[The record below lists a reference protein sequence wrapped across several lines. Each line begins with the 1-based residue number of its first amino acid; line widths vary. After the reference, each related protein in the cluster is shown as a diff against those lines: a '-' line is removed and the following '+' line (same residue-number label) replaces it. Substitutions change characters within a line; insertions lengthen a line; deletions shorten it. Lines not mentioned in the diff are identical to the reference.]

1 MTTNISINIDV
12 PQNYSV
18 EELRVQLTEYA
29 KHLIS
34 ESQNLNIRKT
44 KTDSGILK
52 EIDALSGVLSENNTT
67 DWRKKKSKYL
77 EEKYK

>member
-34 ESQNLNIRKT
+34 ESQNLKIRKT

-52 EIDALSGVLSENNTT
+52 EIDALVRCTF
-67 DWRKKKSKYL
+67 
-77 EEKYK
+77 

>member
-34 ESQNLNIRKT
+34 ESQNLKIRKT